1 MIPRFYIVCEDS
13 GWRFQHI
20 LALAEADPFILSLDR
35 KQYGRTLV
43 FCPSRRMVS
52 AQRLRYLS
60 GHLVSGGLCTL
71 TLVPNGRIA
80 VEASGSDQSS
90 ARLERFVGRILRH
103 LGPYRVF
110 DEETGDDLTS
120 AAIRSPRMLFAS

>member
-1 MIPRFYIVCEDS
+1 VIPRFYIVCEETEK
-13 GWRFQHI
+13 RFEHI
-20 LALAEADPFILSLDR
+20 LGLAEADPFILLLDR

-43 FCPSRRMVS
+43 FCASKRMAS

-60 GHLVSGGLCTL
+60 GHLISGGLCTL

-80 VEASGSDQSS
+80 VQASGSDESS
-90 ARLERFVGRILRH
+90 ARLERFVGRILRD
-103 LGPYRVF
+103 LGPFRVF